1 MQLTETKEINSKFIH
16 ERKDYELNL
25 RIVQMKCDE
34 LNLKHEELQQIK
46 LIKYEFR
53 IENAILE
60 EALHSI

>member
-34 LNLKHEELQQIK
+34 LNLKHEEL
-46 LIKYEFR
+46 
-53 IENAILE
+53 
-60 EALHSI
+60 